1 MAADAARRV
10 SDPNAPN
17 DPAVEAAWQA
27 APDDVVAEI
36 LDGELYLQPLPARRH
51 TNAASMLGGELHGPF
66 RRGAGGPG
74 GWVILVEPE
83 LHLGPRPDKLAPDLA
98 GWRRERMPDALGPE
112 DAPAHYDLAPD
123 WACEVLSP
131 RTEATD
137 RAKKMRIFRREGVGH
152 VWLVNPIERTL
163 EVYRLEGGR
172 YALLDTFE
180 GEDVVR
186 AEPFD
191 AIELALGLLWQG

>member
-1 MAADAARRV
+1 
-10 SDPNAPN
+10 
-17 DPAVEAAWQA
+17 
-27 APDDVVAEI
+27 
-36 LDGELYLQPLPARRH
+36 
-51 TNAASMLGGELHGPF
+51 
-66 RRGAGGPG
+66 
-74 GWVILVEPE
+74 
-83 LHLGPRPDKLAPDLA
+83 
-98 GWRRERMPDALGPE
+98 MPDALGPE

>member
-1 MAADAARRV
+1 ME
-10 SDPNAPN
+10 
-17 DPAVEAAWQA
+17 AVTPSRPRATYRDLLALPEH
-27 APDDVVAEI
+27 VTAELI
-36 LDGELYLQPLPARRH
+36 DGELFVMPRPRVRHAAALSTMTADVSAAFGRRRPR
-51 TNAASMLGGELHGPF
+51 A
-66 RRGAGGPG
+66 GPG